1 MTELVIKKDNF
12 EDFYDI
18 FDEIGRGQFAVVKKC
33 VEKSTRSEFAAKFMK
48 KKRGKSSRR
57 GVTVEQINRE
67 ATVLQKVR
75 HDGVIYLHEVFET
88 SAEFTLVMELLSGG
102 ELFEFLV
109 EQEYLTESEAMDFT
123 LQVVEAVNYLHDC
136 HVVHLDI
143 KPENIVLKD
152 KVKKKVKLIDFGLAR
167 IIPPGEVVKAI
178 MGTPEFVAPEVINF
192 EPVGT
197 PTDMWAIGVLTYILL
212 SGASPFLGED
222 DNQTFVNI
230 QNVDYD
236 FDEEY
241 FGQISSHAK
250 EFITSLLLKKSRDR
264 LSARDC
270 LKHYW
275 LQPEPEVSMKRRST
289 LIKTESL
296 KAFTARTQW
305 KKSLK
310 KVIAVNRLAVL
321 AKTGGGNL
329 TKDTFFQSDCS
340 DTSDSDSEMP
350 DRTNLEKKIST
361 TNSKLLQDRTNTF
374 LYQNDDDEV
383 LTFSA
388 INDTTKYPL
397 DGCSETTVS
406 QSAEQDSD

>member
-1 MTELVIKKDNF
+1 MWGKD
-12 EDFYDI
+12 
-18 FDEIGRGQFAVVKKC
+18 C
-33 VEKSTRSEFAAKFMK
+33 VTR
-48 KKRGKSSRR
+48 
-57 GVTVEQINRE
+57 Q
-67 ATVLQKVR
+67 
-75 HDGVIYLHEVFET
+75 
-88 SAEFTLVMELLSGG
+88 
-102 ELFEFLV
+102 
-109 EQEYLTESEAMDFT
+109 
-123 LQVVEAVNYLHDC
+123 
-136 HVVHLDI
+136 